1 MPNDVKHEV
10 AGNEQRAGLIVV
22 FAECV
27 KALPKNE
34 FVEGGSAAPRNFEV
48 DDWAKGK
55 DSHEVGDLQVTVVA
69 VDEVLA
75 GDEMAGD
82 EYEDVDWN
90 AAEGPRDAQMFD
102 SVGA

>member
-1 MPNDVKHEV
+1 MQNDVKHEV

-27 KALPKNE
+27 KALPRNE
-34 FVEGGSAAPRNFEV
+34 FVEGAAPKNFEV

-55 DSHEVGDLQVTVVA
+55 DSREVGDLQVTAVA
-69 VDEVLA
+69 VDEVLV
-75 GDEMAGD
+75 GSEMADD
-82 EYEDVDWN
+82 EYENVDWN
-90 AAEGPRDAQMFD
+90 VVEGPRDAQMFD